1 MINILETDN
10 IIDIVNK
17 INNCQDKEL
26 ILDFPYWHNILHNYM
41 SLKILK
47 NKAWI
52 KRLTIVTKD
61 LISKKIW
68 EPLWIN
74 YSILTDNEL
83 SDWNW
88 KQYIMKHNF
97 SFFEYLLFEIKKYY
111 NRFLRFIWKKTH
123 LNEIIYKN
131 PYNKVKAWW
140 VFFLLLWVFLSIF
153 MLIFVFYFAVNKT
166 YVDITPEI
174 SINTKAINM
183 SFIESS
189 SNDKLF
195 WNTLQTDVKKI
206 ETTISLN
213 HTYKT
218 TKIDYE
224 NTKRATWEV
233 VFINEMRDEQIL
245 KPKTRL
251 LNIDW
256 LIFET
261 DDWVKIPPKM
271 TLSWQIVF
279 GSVNA
284 KITAKITD
292 KDGKFIWIRW
302 NLSKPQ
308 VLTIPWLKFNQ
319 DKIYAKL
326 EKPTFWWEDNI
337 VYMVWEKDIEDDKKV
352 LSDILKKESLKKLE
366 EKIKEESKITWI
378 NYEILWI
385 KDILKY
391 KDENI
396 KLTQEIKPWQKI
408 PSFDLYGSI
417 TAQTYIYN
425 KDQALSQLKKVI
437 DESLIT
443 WTDKLMFIDDKS
455 LKTTV
460 VLSKEENPLRVKT
473 TVEINMWLSYD
484 FDNNMNNYNKR
495 IKSIISWLT
504 NDEAKNIL
512 LNEDRISNVNIRNT
526 PFFIKKVSWNP
537 NNIVLKIK
545 R

>member
-224 NTKRATWEV
+224 NTKRATWKV
-233 VFINEMRDEQIL
+233 LFINEMRDEQIL

>member
-1 MINILETDN
+1 MIKILETDN

-224 NTKRATWEV
+224 NTKRATWKV
-233 VFINEMRDEQIL
+233 LFINEMRDEQIL

-337 VYMVWEKDIEDDKKV
+337 VYMVWEKDIEDGKKV